1 MDPNP
6 GPRRHRV
13 YRPMLG
19 CCLEDEGGRT
29 NVVLRCGVRGAAIL
43 NVLMTK
49 MTIVTSWSSTD
60 WADKY
65 GSKDMLR
72 QYSGVMDWVT

>member
-1 MDPNP
+1 MDLNS
-6 GPRRHRV
+6 GPRRHRA

-19 CCLEDEGGRT
+19 CFLEDEGSRT

-49 MTIVTSWSSTD
+49 MTMVTSWSSTD

-65 GSKDMLR
+65 GFKG
-72 QYSGVMDWVT
+72 YAETISGLMDWVT